1 MRATNGK
8 CVDPLRAKSFAVGT
22 TRPAAARSLQVML
35 THRQIANALGC
46 SRQMAA
52 NHVQRGCP
60 RTSAEAALDWYHRN
74 IRTKADRKRPP
85 APASCFVGP
94 QHGSRIREAMHDA
107 SACLELDGD
116 LCELPAQI
124 AHDRDFLPTV
134 KANQAVR
141 RHVHALRMKWF
152 SAQ

>member
-1 MRATNGK
+1 
-8 CVDPLRAKSFAVGT
+8 
-22 TRPAAARSLQVML
+22 ML

-60 RTSAEAALDWYHRN
+60 RTSAEGALDWFHRN
-74 IRTKADRKRPP
+74 VRTKADRKRPP
-85 APASCFVGP
+85 TPASCFVGP
-94 QHGSRIREAMHDA
+94 NLGSRILEAMNDA
-107 SACLELDGD
+107 AACLELDSD
-116 LCELPAQI
+116 LCELPGQI

-152 SAQ
+152 DAR

>member
-1 MRATNGK
+1 
-8 CVDPLRAKSFAVGT
+8 
-22 TRPAAARSLQVML
+22 ML
-35 THRQIANALGC
+35 THQHIADALGC

-52 NHVQRGCP
+52 RHIERGCP
-60 RTSAEAALDWYHRN
+60 RTSGVAALEWYHRN

-85 APASCFVGP
+85 TPASCFVGP
-94 QHGSRIREAMHDA
+94 NYGSRILEAMNDA
-107 SACLELDGD
+107 AACLELDSD
-116 LCELPAQI
+116 LCELPAKI

-152 SAQ
+152 DAP

>member
-1 MRATNGK
+1 M
-8 CVDPLRAKSFAVGT
+8 
-22 TRPAAARSLQVML
+22 QL
-35 THRQIANALGC
+35 THKQIGHALGC

-60 RTSAEAALDWYHRN
+60 RTSAEAALDWFHRN
-74 IRTKADRKRPP
+74 VRTKADRKRPP
-85 APASCFVGP
+85 TPASCFVGP
-94 QHGSRIREAMHDA
+94 NYGSRILEAMNDA
-107 SACLELDGD
+107 AACLELDSD
-116 LCELPAQI
+116 LSELPAQI

-152 SAQ
+152 DAP